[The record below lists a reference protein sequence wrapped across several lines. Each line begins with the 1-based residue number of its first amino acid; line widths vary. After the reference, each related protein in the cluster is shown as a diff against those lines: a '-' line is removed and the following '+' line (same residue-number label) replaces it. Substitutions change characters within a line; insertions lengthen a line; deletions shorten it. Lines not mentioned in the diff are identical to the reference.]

1 MTNNKGDEK
10 KVLAA
15 LGILSSPVRLQ
26 ILRMLKKSAVG
37 SMGLRSIVDGMA
49 SNRRMSK
56 SHVCEQLKVL
66 ERAGLVKKRQVGRT
80 AWYSLVNQELSAL
93 DQVLGDMI
101 DKISPTK
108 GIKKGQS

>member
-1 MTNNKGDEK
+1 MTNYKGDEK

-15 LGILSSPVRLQ
+15 LEILSSPVRLQ

-49 SNRRMSK
+49 SYRRMSK

-66 ERAGLVKKRQVGRT
+66 ERVGLVKKRQIGQS
-80 AWYSLVNQELSAL
+80 AWYSLVNQELNAL
-93 DQVLGDMI
+93 EQVLGDLI
-101 DKISPTK
+101 DKISPRK
-108 GIKKGQS
+108 GKKKEQS